1 MLNVRRIRHE
11 RVAPRHAQAI
21 LDKFKKREKK
31 GDSKEVV
38 EDLEA
43 KLGEVAEQ
51 VAASQQA
58 AAEREAAAAGAQF
71 DGYPLLPNDPQPQ
84 ICLK

>member
-1 MLNVRRIRHE
+1 MSAGKDGWNMSLKSYSV
-11 RVAPRHAQAI
+11 HAQTI

-51 VAASQQA
+51 IAASQQA
-58 AAEREAAAAGAQF
+58 AAEREAAAAGEAI
-71 DGYPLLPNDPQPQ
+71 DGSHP
-84 ICLK
+84 IATECS